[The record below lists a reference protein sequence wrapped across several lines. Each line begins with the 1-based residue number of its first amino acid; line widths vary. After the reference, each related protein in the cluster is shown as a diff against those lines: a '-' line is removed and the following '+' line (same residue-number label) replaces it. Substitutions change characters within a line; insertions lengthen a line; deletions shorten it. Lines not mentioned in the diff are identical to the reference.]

1 MFIDPINVMTHHGR
15 TISTIKGST
24 HQHQPCM
31 MDPKSEFRLLVQS
44 LHGKTKKACVY
55 TRTHFAKVWRIT
67 YRVCCCDSCGAPCS
81 LLWPWSDFSGHFRG
95 NSVSIGHAT
104 TVSMQSLATVLSRVG
119 LAVILDN
126 FNSNSSCRGMTWES
140 MEPWQGT
147 SVINNKRVH
156 QACETAFRQACCTFH
171 CHSST

>member
-119 LAVILDN
+119 LAVILD
-126 FNSNSSCRGMTWES
+126 T
-140 MEPWQGT
+140 P
-147 SVINNKRVH
+147 I
-156 QACETAFRQACCTFH
+156 CETAVGRFSYSCPGLCVCLLLQDLLQSCSRGGAEESGGH
-171 CHSST
+171 VL